1 MSIYFISSTLIIL
14 IMQHVVLIE
23 ARPQVCTKFVVTGA
37 TGALG
42 SSLCHHIVDQ
52 SIESTSTTD
61 LLLGYRSESRLRQT
75 LVQLQQRMEGKESQE
90 KVKITPFYCDLT
102 TGTRIEK
109 TMMDL
114 NIKMCSVPVGSSV
127 DVHEHII
134 LVNNAANCL
143 RSSSPQVLRQS
154 LDVNAIFPYQLARSV
169 LLHADCNQETTVTIV
184 NISSQ
189 DGELSRLHSDL
200 AEHIRRLNSQK
211 EWENF
216 VNRERDAWRGSD
228 FEYAFGETPL
238 YSFSKAVFT
247 TATKILSR
255 DVAGR
260 EGRRVVAMCPGNVL
274 SQMSTEEEKTSAVS
288 PVTASELVLRVA
300 SDETGQYRNG
310 EFCRVNDKNMI
321 ECDKL

>member
-1 MSIYFISSTLIIL
+1 M
-14 IMQHVVLIE
+14 
-23 ARPQVCTKFVVTGA
+23 
-37 TGALG
+37 
-42 SSLCHHIVDQ
+42 
-52 SIESTSTTD
+52 
-61 LLLGYRSESRLRQT
+61 
-75 LVQLQQRMEGKESQE
+75 
-90 KVKITPFYCDLT
+90 
-102 TGTRIEK
+102 
-109 TMMDL
+109 
-114 NIKMCSVPVGSSV
+114 
-127 DVHEHII
+127 
-134 LVNNAANCL
+134 
-143 RSSSPQVLRQS
+143 LRQS

-228 FEYAFGETPL
+228 FEYALGETPL

-260 EGRRVVAMCPGNVL
+260 EGRRVVAMCPGND
-274 SQMSTEEEKTSAVS
+274 SCRCHRGGKTSAVS

-310 EFCRVNDKNMI
+310 EFCVNDKNMI